1 MKYGALSD
9 HFDGVAAKRLTA
21 VEINPNISHQHELN
35 GVAPLRSLLGTD
47 GFPSRPATFIWL
59 GHGSEG
65 IIERSS
71 LTWYDARDR
80 HPTRT
85 EWRLYYPNN
94 AVMEQTK
101 AGDLLVIANP
111 SEKDG
116 DLTVIVAQ
124 QQSIFENQLVWLF
137 GLEGNPDERFV
148 IERLANEKDRKLDFA
163 SLYILD
169 QLEITVEESESELL
183 DRLLEPF
190 GDNLPTTRCFSQHAR
205 KNLQVEVSVQD
216 DPDAA
221 LMSWMVWEE
230 RLFRRFEERTVD
242 QILSDI
248 TASDSRRDAFAE
260 HAKSFLNRRKSRVG
274 SALEHH
280 MEEILVTNEIR
291 YVRGARTED
300 GRPDFLFPG
309 IQEYND
315 LGFAVQNLS
324 MLGAK
329 TSCKD
334 RWRQVLSEAGRIN
347 QKHLLTLEP
356 GITVQ
361 QTDEMRGR
369 DLQLVLPLEVHET
382 YREEQ
387 RDWLMS
393 VREFV
398 ELVRQRQNVA

>member
-47 GFPSRPATFIWL
+47 GFPSRPTTFIWL
-59 GHGSEG
+59 GDKSEG
-65 IIERSS
+65 IIERSL

-80 HPTRT
+80 HPKRT
-85 EWRLYYPNN
+85 EWRLYYPSN
-94 AVMEQTK
+94 AVMEQAK
-101 AGDLLVIANP
+101 EGDLLVIANP
-111 SEKDG
+111 FEKYG

-124 QQSIFENQLVWLF
+124 EQSIFENQLVWLF
-137 GLEGNPDERFV
+137 GLEGNPDETFV
-148 IERLANEKDRKLDFA
+148 VERPAKEKDRKLDFA

-169 QLEITVEESESELL
+169 QLEITVEEPESELL
-183 DRLLEPF
+183 GRLLEPF
-190 GDNLPTTRCFSQHAR
+190 GDKLPSTRRFSQHAR
-205 KNLQVEVSVQD
+205 KNLPVEVSVQD

-221 LMSWMVWEE
+221 LMLWMEWEE

-291 YVRGARTED
+291 YVRGARTKD

-334 RWRQVLSEAGRIN
+334 RWRQVLSEAGRIGK
-347 QKHLLTLEP
+347 KHLLTLEP
-356 GITVQ
+356 GITKQ
-361 QTDEMRGR
+361 QTDQMRSC
-369 DLQLVLPLEVHET
+369 DLQLVLPLGVHET
-382 YREEQ
+382 YRKEQ
-387 RDWLMS
+387 RSWLMN

>member
-1 MKYGALSD
+1 MKYGVLSD

-21 VEINPNISHQHELN
+21 VEVNPSISHQHEFN
-35 GVAPLRSLLGTD
+35 GAAPLRSLLGTD

-59 GHGSEG
+59 GDGSEG

-101 AGDLLVIANP
+101 EGDLLVIANP

-137 GLEGNPDERFV
+137 GLEGNPDKRFV
-148 IERLANEKDRKLDFA
+148 VERLAKEKDRKLDFA

-169 QLEITVEESESELL
+169 QLEITVEEPESELL
-183 DRLLEPF
+183 GRLLEPF
-190 GDNLPTTRCFSQHAR
+190 GDKLPSTRCFSQHAR
-205 KNLQVEVSVQD
+205 KNLPVEVSVQD

-221 LMSWMVWEE
+221 LMLWMEWEE
-230 RLFRRFEERTVD
+230 KLFRCFEERTVD
-242 QILSDI
+242 KMLSDI
-248 TASDSRRDAFAE
+248 EASDSRRDEFAE
-260 HAKSFLNRRKSRVG
+260 RAKGFLNRRKSRAG
-274 SALEHH
+274 QALENHV
-280 MEEILVTNEIR
+280 EEVLAGNKIR
-291 YVRGARTED
+291 YVRGARTEH
-300 GRPDFLFPG
+300 GKPDFLFPG
-309 IQEYND
+309 IVEYRD
-315 LGFAVQNLS
+315 SGFPAQNLS
-324 MLGAK
+324 MLGVK

-334 RWRQVLSEAGRIN
+334 RWRQVLSEAGRIGK
-347 QKHLLTLEP
+347 KHLLTLEP
-356 GITVQ
+356 GITKQ
-361 QTDEMRGR
+361 QTDEMRSS
-369 DLQLVLPLEVHET
+369 DLQLVLPLGVHET

-387 RDWLMS
+387 RDWLMN